1 MTTTTQRTHL
11 SRALTILLCVLM
23 LLSLAM
29 PVGAASGHWKEV
41 KIRTSY
47 GNVSTHAYVLDS
59 PAKNCASFDLDVEI
73 EMKKNTS
80 CANWD
85 IWIRSNGSFVNVASL
100 SLSGG
105 NGSASKTVK
114 LKPARDFDA
123 VAITPTKR
131 GNYSWSLGM
140 AVSNISGSSSDNSS
154 GSSSD
159 NSDSSSS
166 DKVTLLDGDFEK
178 VKIRTGSSSY
188 NVHALVLDTPLK
200 KVRSIGVAI
209 NVSMKKNTHC
219 YNWDVWVRTGG
230 SFKKVGSISLPDGDG
245 YTDDTVYFDSAT
257 SFDAIAVIPNKPGG
271 YSWSISMGVFNPK

>member
-1 MTTTTQRTHL
+1 MTTQRTHL
-11 SRALTILLCVLM
+11 SRALTVLLCILM

-159 NSDSSSS
+159 NSDSSSESITPDESSQSVAADTSAVPSSPESITDSSNMGS
-166 DKVTLLDGDFEK
+166 DSAPQEE
-178 VKIRTGSSSY
+178 S
-188 NVHALVLDTPLK
+188 
-200 KVRSIGVAI
+200 
-209 NVSMKKNTHC
+209 
-219 YNWDVWVRTGG
+219 GG
-230 SFKKVGSISLPDGDG
+230 SDIVIWIIVLGVIIVILVAVDIANVVLMRKNKK
-245 YTDDTVYFDSAT
+245 
-257 SFDAIAVIPNKPGG
+257 
-271 YSWSISMGVFNPK
+271 

>member
-1 MTTTTQRTHL
+1 MTTQRTHL
-11 SRALTILLCVLM
+11 SRALTILLCILM

-140 AVSNISGSSSDNSS
+140 AVSNISGSSSD
-154 GSSSD
+154 
-159 NSDSSSS
+159 
-166 DKVTLLDGDFEK
+166 KVTLLDGDFEK

-245 YTDDTVYFDSAT
+245 YTDDTVYFDSAI